1 MDSRQ
6 AKLLEAI
13 IDQFIVTALPVGSK
27 KLLESADFS
36 ISSAT
41 IRAEMSFLEDE
52 GFLEQPHTSAGR
64 IPTVQG
70 YRMYVQEFMKP
81 SAHLRSVR
89 TKFDQLKEQYFQNK
103 DRERVYE
110 AVALLAH
117 MIQNVS
123 FATVPHRERVYYVG
137 LSNAM
142 RQPEFQQDPRFV
154 SGVVEVLEDRLASL
168 LSKIDIDHKVRYYIG
183 DTNLCNQFASCGMMV
198 TAYNVR
204 DQKGVVGILGPVR
217 MDYAY
222 NTAALEMVADLLK
235 DR

>member
-13 IDQFIVTALPVGSK
+13 IDQFIQTALPVGSK
-27 KLLESADFS
+27 RLLESAEFPF
-36 ISSAT
+36 SSAT
-41 IRAEMSFLEDE
+41 IRTEMSFLEDE
-52 GFLEQPHTSAGR
+52 GFLLQPHTSAGR

-70 YRMYVQEFMKP
+70 YQMYVQQFMKP
-81 SAHLRSVR
+81 SSHTKAVHA
-89 TKFDQLKEQYFQNK
+89 KFDQLKEQYFQNK

-117 MIQNVS
+117 MINNVS

-137 LSNAM
+137 LSHAM

-154 SGVVEVLEDRLASL
+154 SGVVEVLEERLGQL
-168 LSKIDIDHKVRYYIG
+168 LAKIDIDDKVRYYIG
-183 DTNLCNQFASCGMMV
+183 DTNLCDEFASCSMML
-198 TAYNVR
+198 TSYRVR
-204 DQKGVVGILGPVR
+204 DQRGVLGILGPVR

-222 NTAALEMVADLLK
+222 NTAALEMVAGLLK
-235 DR
+235 D